1 MIHASMNDEL
11 NDIKQVLEAAL
22 LVAGE
27 PVQAAQLA

>member
-1 MIHASMNDEL
+1 MNDEL